1 MLNPLIIGL
10 ITFAVIQAGAVT
22 GWAIRQRLPKHHL
35 TDETKGLVSVSM
47 AVVAT
52 VSALVLGLLISNAN
66 TSFSALAGEVTTL
79 SAQILRL
86 DQMLRRYGRDTDPAR
101 ETLRQYAERKTSD
114 LFPDDPADVSLGN
127 PSTYE
132 LLQRLEDSLLDLKPA
147 NPRDQWWLG
156 QAMTLAA
163 KIGDTRWLL
172 AQQVGQGTPKSVRR
186 SPGLLADLTVR
197 QFWSVRAA
205 QRYISGHP
213 DAMRTSCSRCRWNDP
228 RTGAGV
234 RRTHP
239 YLAATDAPGRRGVGS
254 PINRRRI
261 AVRQL
266 VLRREFCPIHY
277 PPQSVQ
283 GPLSEARLNAHP
295 YTPPVELLR
304 ADWIL
309 PQLRMLRFDLR
320 STNPVISTP
329 IDHYDNGRGRH
340 NLGFVLKTPQDFGR
354 LC

>member
-213 DAMRTSCSRCRWNDP
+213 DAMHTSCSRCRWNDP

-266 VLRREFCPIHY
+266 VLRRE
-277 PPQSVQ
+277 S
-283 GPLSEARLNAHP
+283 
-295 YTPPVELLR
+295 T
-304 ADWIL
+304 L
-309 PQLRMLRFDLR
+309 PTSRRYRPTCWRRCNYYRHSSPAR
-320 STNPVISTP
+320 STQSAQRVSST
-329 IDHYDNGRGRH
+329 R
-340 NLGFVLKTPQDFGR
+340 
-354 LC
+354 